1 MYYASNSGTWL
12 PGDIKFK
19 DLNDD
24 NVIDYGTNKVGD
36 PGDRKVI
43 GNTTP
48 RYTYSFNVG
57 GDWNGIFFS
66 AFFQGVGK
74 QDWWPGNDNAL
85 FWGQYNRPYNNIPK
99 SMIGEIWS
107 EENPNTYFPRY
118 RGYVALQSTRELS
131 VIQTKYLQNVA
142 YLRLKNLQIGY
153 NIPKN
158 ILAATKMQAARIYL
172 SAENIFCWSP
182 LYKHTK
188 NFDVTNIYGE
198 DTEAK
203 NVASDG
209 GTNSI
214 ISNGG
219 RSYSYPLLK
228 SISLGLSVTF

>member
-1 MYYASNSGTWL
+1 
-12 PGDIKFK
+12 
-19 DLNDD
+19 
-24 NVIDYGTNKVGD
+24 
-36 PGDRKVI
+36 
-43 GNTTP
+43 
-48 RYTYSFNVG
+48 
-57 GDWNGIFFS
+57 
-66 AFFQGVGK
+66 
-74 QDWWPGNDNAL
+74 
-85 FWGQYNRPYNNIPK
+85 
-99 SMIGEIWS
+99 MIGEIWS

>member
-1 MYYASNSGTWL
+1 M
-12 PGDIKFK
+12 
-19 DLNDD
+19 
-24 NVIDYGTNKVGD
+24 VGE
-36 PGDRKVI
+36 
-43 GNTTP
+43 
-48 RYTYSFNVG
+48 
-57 GDWNGIFFS
+57 
-66 AFFQGVGK
+66 
-74 QDWWPGNDNAL
+74 
-85 FWGQYNRPYNNIPK
+85 FWF
-99 SMIGEIWS
+99 

-142 YLRLKNLQIGY
+142 YLRLKNLQVGY

-198 DTEAK
+198 DAEAK

>member
-1 MYYASNSGTWL
+1 
-12 PGDIKFK
+12 
-19 DLNDD
+19 
-24 NVIDYGTNKVGD
+24 
-36 PGDRKVI
+36 
-43 GNTTP
+43 
-48 RYTYSFNVG
+48 
-57 GDWNGIFFS
+57 
-66 AFFQGVGK
+66 
-74 QDWWPGNDNAL
+74 
-85 FWGQYNRPYNNIPK
+85 
-99 SMIGEIWS
+99 MIGEIWS

-198 DTEAK
+198 DAEAK

>member
-1 MYYASNSGTWL
+1 
-12 PGDIKFK
+12 
-19 DLNDD
+19 
-24 NVIDYGTNKVGD
+24 
-36 PGDRKVI
+36 
-43 GNTTP
+43 
-48 RYTYSFNVG
+48 
-57 GDWNGIFFS
+57 
-66 AFFQGVGK
+66 
-74 QDWWPGNDNAL
+74 
-85 FWGQYNRPYNNIPK
+85 
-99 SMIGEIWS
+99 MIGEIWS

-142 YLRLKNLQIGY
+142 YLRLKNLQIGF

-198 DTEAK
+198 DAEAK

>member
-1 MYYASNSGTWL
+1 
-12 PGDIKFK
+12 
-19 DLNDD
+19 
-24 NVIDYGTNKVGD
+24 
-36 PGDRKVI
+36 
-43 GNTTP
+43 
-48 RYTYSFNVG
+48 
-57 GDWNGIFFS
+57 
-66 AFFQGVGK
+66 
-74 QDWWPGNDNAL
+74 
-85 FWGQYNRPYNNIPK
+85 
-99 SMIGEIWS
+99 MIGEIWS

-118 RGYVALQSTRELS
+118 RGYVALQGTRELS

>member
-1 MYYASNSGTWL
+1 
-12 PGDIKFK
+12 
-19 DLNDD
+19 
-24 NVIDYGTNKVGD
+24 
-36 PGDRKVI
+36 
-43 GNTTP
+43 
-48 RYTYSFNVG
+48 
-57 GDWNGIFFS
+57 
-66 AFFQGVGK
+66 
-74 QDWWPGNDNAL
+74 
-85 FWGQYNRPYNNIPK
+85 
-99 SMIGEIWS
+99 MIGEIWS

-198 DTEAK
+198 DAEAK
-203 NVASDG
+203 DVASDG